1 MLGSSLKTMTQTTK
15 QWIKN
20 WLKDLEDTE
29 KKHEERKDKVWITS
43 NEAVSFMEGAKNIFD
58 TLLKEE

>member
-1 MLGSSLKTMTQTTK
+1 MTQTTK